1 MQSNSQWAEVVLR
14 LCFEARLKKLEDLR
28 GPGMQR
34 NASVARRF
42 VELCGPWRAAAEA
55 KEAKEAD
62 SGGSWEPVLAPFM
75 DNSGTA
81 TARNL
86 MSLGLSWPVES
97 YQVSC
102 VCSHAATFRTF
113 VHIC

>member
-1 MQSNSQWAEVVLR
+1 MIYFQFQTQSLAEYFRDVSR
-14 LCFEARLKKLEDLR
+14 RFEARLKKLEDLR

-55 KEAKEAD
+55 REAKEAD

-81 TARNL
+81 AARNL
-86 MSLGLSWPVES
+86 MSLGLS
-97 YQVSC
+97 
-102 VCSHAATFRTF
+102 
-113 VHIC
+113 